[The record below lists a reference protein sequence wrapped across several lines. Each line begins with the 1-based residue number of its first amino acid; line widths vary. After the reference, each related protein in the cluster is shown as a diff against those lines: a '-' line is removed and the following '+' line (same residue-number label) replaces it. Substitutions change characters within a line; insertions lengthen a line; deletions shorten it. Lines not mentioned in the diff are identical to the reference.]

1 VPALWNIVSAGGLS
15 VAVVNW
21 WTTYP
26 PELIDGVMVS
36 DHFFPEQ
43 IAGLKETF
51 KDPRPSTGALIHPE
65 SWTPR
70 AESLLAETTPLTSTP
85 NPFLDNPALPHW
97 VNKPLLANQYETD
110 QQITRIA
117 LGIEEEFHPD
127 VLMVFMPGIDRASH
141 WLWGNLEPEET
152 YPPTL
157 RPTPEERRGGI
168 AALENYYVFTD
179 QLIGKLMQGYGPDDM
194 VVVIS
199 DHGFEGLVS
208 MMLLTGGHDT
218 TEAIDG
224 ILFARG
230 YGLPRGESAG
240 TVSVFNLA
248 PSVLAWLGLP
258 VPDDMVLGP
267 ADFVGVNNPARIAT
281 YDDLVVE
288 RMDTGASGQEQEIVE
303 HLRALGYLE
312 EPEGEVPEEL
322 TSP

>member
-1 VPALWNIVSAGGLS
+1 MGPGRAYGPMGVRVAGIQTNLRVILLTVLCGWGCSETPGRVLIIGIDGASPRMTGPLIEANRLPNLAGLAEQGVSGPLRSVLPLFSPRIWNTIATGRRPGDHGIVSFVKPDPQKQQKNRELYLSFDRQVPALWNIVSAGGLS

-26 PELIDGVMVS
+26 PEIIDGVMVS

-51 KDPRPSTGALIHPE
+51 KDTRPSTGALIHPE

-70 AESLLAETTPLTSTP
+70 AESLLADTTPLTSTA
-85 NPFLDNPALPHW
+85 NPFVDNPALPHW

-117 LGIEEEFHPD
+117 LGIEEDFHPD

-157 RPTPEERRGGI
+157 RPTPEERRAGI

-179 QLIGKLMQGYGPDDM
+179 
-194 VVVIS
+194 
-199 DHGFEGLVS
+199 
-208 MMLLTGGHDT
+208 
-218 TEAIDG
+218 
-224 ILFARG
+224 
-230 YGLPRGESAG
+230 
-240 TVSVFNLA
+240 
-248 PSVLAWLGLP
+248 
-258 VPDDMVLGP
+258 
-267 ADFVGVNNPARIAT
+267 
-281 YDDLVVE
+281 
-288 RMDTGASGQEQEIVE
+288 
-303 HLRALGYLE
+303 
-312 EPEGEVPEEL
+312 
-322 TSP
+322 